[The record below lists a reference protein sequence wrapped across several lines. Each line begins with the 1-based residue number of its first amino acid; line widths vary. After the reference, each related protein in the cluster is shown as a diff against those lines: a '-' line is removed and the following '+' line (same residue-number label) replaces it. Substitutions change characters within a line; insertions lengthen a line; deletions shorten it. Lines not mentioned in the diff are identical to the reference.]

1 MASNHEQELSSTADV
16 DSATISLAP
25 DSQLRNSILLQ
36 LYVAHALS
44 AWTSRAFEFGA
55 TLFLAAKFPHTLLPV
70 SAYALLRSL
79 AASLLSSRL
88 GAWMDSADR
97 LTVVRRALVAQ
108 RGAIAGS
115 CALFAAMMTTP
126 ADAPARDAALFA
138 AAVVLAAVERLAS
151 MAGTVA
157 VERDWAVAVAAEL
170 CVPRGALNAVLRRV
184 DLLAKLLAP
193 VAVSLAEGGSR
204 PGAAL
209 LVLAGAVGS
218 APAEWV
224 IAGRVYRAVGGLR
237 RGAGEERPREEG
249 GGGGGGGTLRTWR
262 AYCGSDVFL
271 PSFSL
276 ALLYLTVLSTGV
288 QFQAFMLAGGYSPV
302 SVSLLRL
309 AAVLSELSATCF
321 APHLIRRI
329 GVIRAGLWS
338 INWQVVSLVIGV
350 LGFVGLASEHRVEA
364 GAALTAGIVLSRL
377 GLWGF
382 DLAVQD
388 IVQEVCRLLT

>member
-224 IAGRVYRAVGGLR
+224 IAGRVYRAVGGAAAGG
-237 RGAGEERPREEG
+237 RGGAAAG
-249 GGGGGGGTLRTWR
+249 GGGRRWR
-262 AYCGSDVFL
+262 WRHAADVE
-271 PSFSL
+271 
-276 ALLYLTVLSTGV
+276 G
-288 QFQAFMLAGGYSPV
+288 
-302 SVSLLRL
+302 LLRL
-309 AAVLSELSATCF
+309 GRVPAEL
-321 APHLIRRI
+321 L
-329 GVIRAGLWS
+329 
-338 INWQVVSLVIGV
+338 
-350 LGFVGLASEHRVEA
+350 A
-364 GAALTAGIVLSRL
+364 GAAVPDGAVDGGAVSGFYAGGRVLARVCFAASSR
-377 GLWGF
+377 GR
-382 DLAVQD
+382 AV
-388 IVQEVCRLLT
+388 